1 MILNTGCRT
10 DIPAFF
16 GEWLCNRVREGFVM
30 ARNPYRPELVTRYRL
45 DPRVVDVVCFCTK
58 NPAPMLPRLPQ
69 LARFRQFWFVTLT
82 PYGREIEPFVPE
94 KTQVIA
100 SMRRLAEVVGARAVG
115 WRYDPVFLS
124 ERYTAEFHLR
134 AFERAAAALEGS
146 VSSCVVSFIDVYEKT
161 RRNFPQVREVPEAE
175 QRLLAEGFAA
185 IGARHGIPVRTCC
198 ESPALAECGVD
209 VSGCMT
215 REVLEAATG
224 CRLDVPRSKRSPRA
238 QCDCLLGAD
247 IGAYNTCPHGCLY
260 CYANYDRRTVE
271 RNLRLHD
278 PASPF
283 LIGGPLPGD
292 RVVDARQV
300 SYIAP
305 DPEPPRQPT
314 LF

>member
-1 MILNTGCRT
+1 MIINTGCRT

-30 ARNPYRPELVTRYRL
+30 ARSPFRPELVTRYRL
-45 DPRVVDVVCFCTK
+45 DPQVVDVVCFCTK

-82 PYGREIEPFVPE
+82 PYGREVEPFVPE
-94 KTQVIA
+94 KTQVIE
-100 SMRRLAEVVGARAVG
+100 SVRRLASVVGAWAVG

-124 ERYTAEFHLR
+124 ERYTVEFHLR
-134 AFERAAAALEGS
+134 AFERAATALEGC
-146 VSSCVVSFIDVYEKT
+146 VSSCVVSFIDLYEKT
-161 RRNFPQVREVPEAE
+161 RRNFPQACEVPETE
-175 QRLLAEGFAA
+175 QRILAEGFAA

-198 ESPALAECGVD
+198 ENPALAACGVD

-215 REVLEAATG
+215 KAVLEGATG

-238 QCDCLLGAD
+238 GCDCLLGAD
-247 IGAYNTCPHGCLY
+247 IGVYNTCPHGCLY

-300 SYIAP
+300 SYVAP
-305 DPEPPRQPT
+305 DPQPTRQPT